1 MLYMAV
7 NRVKFTFPT
16 NLVTE
21 PIIYTISKNF
31 EIITNIRR
39 ADVRPEMGW
48 VILDIIGAEPEISK
62 CLNWA
67 KTSGVTVDDI
77 NNNTSEESLVEG

>member
-48 VILDIIGAEPEISK
+48 VILDLIGTESEISK
-62 CLNWA
+62 SLDWA
-67 KTSGVTVDDI
+67 KTSGVTVNDL

>member
-1 MLYMAV
+1 MAV

-48 VILDIIGAEPEISK
+48 VILDIEGSESEISK
-62 CLNWA
+62 CLDWA
-67 KTSGVTVDDI
+67 KTSGVTVEDL
-77 NNNTSEESLVEG
+77 NNETSEESLVEG

>member
-1 MLYMAV
+1 MAV

-16 NLVTE
+16 SLVTE

-48 VILDIIGAEPEISK
+48 VILDLIGTESEISK
-62 CLNWA
+62 SLDWA
-67 KTSGVTVDDI
+67 KTSGVTVDDL